1 MGEGGPEAGGGEE
14 PLGLT
19 EGGAEG
25 AREDTEGGDVLLELE
40 DPDREGLCSDVEGGE
55 VLFEFGRPV
64 SETGD
69 LGSKVGSQRGA
80 GTA

>member
-1 MGEGGPEAGGGEE
+1 
-14 PLGLT
+14 LT